1 MAAYISDDP
10 KLLDEL
16 FKKNGEGYL
25 LVGYETDREK
35 PHAES
40 SYMLYPADPDRQDPV
55 YTFMALF
62 HLQTTEARRSAF
74 VPDTRLEIYSFP
86 EMTDVPALTGDISK
100 KEYISRTLL
109 PYIHE
114 KGLVPQIS
122 INLRNAIFAQGRSDI
137 LMESGGLPKLTAE
150 QLDGLIRFHRE
161 QDELAVRYNYNPVHK
176 LPLHVVETSK
186 GMLFFSDSELG
197 RTGLRNYYQQ
207 LTDSYFS
214 VHGESLPVREYST
227 SQITPDIHP
236 LIDASHKMNP
246 DTGIREFIFDPAS
259 FQKQDF
265 DKKGWKFEFETS
277 MTPNS
282 SEFLL
287 LKEHAHSRMSKHNN
301 NVSKLLYLQE
311 HGYSRDI
318 VQAPSFEYAHVFRN
332 LEEQINSSINSTGKA
347 VSSGEP
353 PKNLFDLI
361 EEVRQKAADI
371 IKSDYDIRGHRSFK
385 RTMKDMAYDPII
397 GDVKLS
403 YPVRQ
408 AVWEGK
414 CVYLPKISASNPD
427 LHYIRADKEHQK
439 LSISAT
445 PFSRQIYREENGKIV
460 PFQPKN
466 EISPKKEKVSK
477 AKKSNRPK
485 L

>member
-10 KLLDEL
+10 RLLDEL
-16 FKKNGEGYL
+16 FRKDSEGYL
-25 LVGYETDREK
+25 LVGYETGREK

-55 YTFMALF
+55 HTFMALF
-62 HLQTTEARRSAF
+62 HLQSTEAGRSAF

-86 EMTDVPALTGDISK
+86 KMTDVPALTGDISK

-114 KGLVPQIS
+114 KGLIPQIS

-137 LMESGGLPKLTAE
+137 LLESGGLPKLTAE

-176 LPLHVVETSK
+176 LPFHVVETSK

-197 RTGLRNYYQQ
+197 QAGLRNYYQQ

-214 VHGESLPVREYST
+214 VHGESSPVREYST
-227 SQITPDIHP
+227 SRITPDIHP
-236 LIDASHKMNP
+236 LDASHKMNP
-246 DTGIREFIFDPAS
+246 DTGIREFVFDPDS

-265 DKKGWKFEFETS
+265 DRKGWKFEFETS
-277 MTPNS
+277 MKPNS
-282 SEFLL
+282 GEFLL

-332 LEEQINSSINSTGKA
+332 LEEQINASINSTGKA
-347 VSSGEP
+347 ASPDGT
-353 PKNLFDLI
+353 PKNLSDLI
-361 EEVRQKAADI
+361 GEVQRKAAEI
-371 IKSDYDIRGHRSFK
+371 ITRDYDIRGHRSFE
-385 RTMKDMAYDPII
+385 RTMKDLSYDPII
-397 GDVKLS
+397 GDIRLS

-414 CVYLPKISASNPD
+414 CVYLPEISVSNPG

-439 LSISAT
+439 LNISAT
-445 PFSRQIYREENGKIV
+445 PFSRQIYLEENGKIV

-466 EISPKKEKVSK
+466 EISSKKVSK
-477 AKKSNRPK
+477 AKKNNRPK